1 MIVKFDGV
9 TVIDSQYHG
18 GQSQIPNLHQELSGT
33 DPNTGSPYVEP
44 TSGNAYA
51 PNGTAPLPTVAN
63 GGFIQGTQNVYKTFT
78 FNKNTATTTCQV
90 EVYGPLSGTAYDV
103 NVSCPT

>member
-9 TVIDSQYHG
+9 TVIDSQYQG
-18 GQSQIPNLHQELSGT
+18 DTGMISNLHAELSGT

-44 TSGNAYA
+44 VSGNAYE

-63 GGFIQGTQNVYKTFT
+63 GGFIDKSRQKILEYTFA
-78 FNKNTATTTCQV
+78 KNTATTSCQI
-90 EVYGPLSGTAYDV
+90 EVYGPLEGTGYIV
-103 NVSCPT
+103 EVTCPT